1 MHSFPAFPA
10 ADWNMDRFS
19 ERLRQL
25 RSERNITQ
33 TRLAELLDVD
43 QRVYSR
49 WERGVVTPHF
59 DTIVKIADILNVS
72 IDELAARNDSKDS
85 NVDMK
90 IRNPELHKLCQKVNL
105 LSDEDQKALAIVLNS
120 FVKLSSMRRTLAET

>member
-1 MHSFPAFPA
+1 MLSFPAFP

-19 ERLRQL
+19 ERLKQL
-25 RSERNITQ
+25 RTERNITQ
-33 TRLAELLDVD
+33 ARLAELLDID

-49 WERGVVTPHF
+49 WERGVVRPHF

-72 IDELAARNDSKDS
+72 IDELAARNDSSDS
-85 NVDMK
+85 NVEIK
-90 IRNPELHKLCQKVNL
+90 IRNPELHRLYQKVNL

-120 FVKLSSMRRTLAET
+120 FVKLSRVNRAIAE

>member
-1 MHSFPAFPA
+1 MRLFPAFPV
-10 ADWNMDRFS
+10 DWNMDRFS

-33 TRLAELLDVD
+33 TRLAELLNVD

-49 WERGVVTPHF
+49 WERGVVRPHF

-85 NVDMK
+85 NVEMK
-90 IRNPELHKLCQKVNL
+90 IRNPELHRLCQKVNL
-105 LSDEDQKALAIVLNS
+105 LSDEDQKALTIVLGS
-120 FVKLSSMRRTLAET
+120 FVKLSRVNRVIAE